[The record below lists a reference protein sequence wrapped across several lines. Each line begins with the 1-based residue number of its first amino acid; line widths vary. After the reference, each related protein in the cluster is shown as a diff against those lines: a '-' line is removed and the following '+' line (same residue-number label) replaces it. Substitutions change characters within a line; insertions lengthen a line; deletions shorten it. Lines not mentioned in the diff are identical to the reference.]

1 MRLCALGGATIVT
14 AFVLT
19 GQVLTGY
26 VSTAE
31 AQKSKSAGQ
40 EARFERSLKM
50 LDPGVRLE
58 QLCDYTAM
66 THIRKDSNEYRPDRA
81 VAGARAEP
89 RVTGHSI
96 EAKGAAF
103 RSRKKWYA
111 LTYTCA
117 ADDEHMKV
125 LSFKY
130 TIGEEIPESKWA
142 GYNLWD

>member
-1 MRLCALGGATIVT
+1 MRLFARVLGGATIFT

-19 GQVLTGY
+19 GP
-26 VSTAE
+26 VSTAA
-31 AQKSKSAGQ
+31 AQKAKSASQ

-50 LDPGVRLE
+50 LDPDVRLE

-66 THIRKDSNEYRPDRA
+66 TNIRKDFNEYRPDRA
-81 VAGARAEP
+81 AAGARAEP

-130 TIGEEIPESKWA
+130 ALGEEIPESKWA
-142 GYNLWD
+142 AYNLWD